1 MNFIDTRPSQLFPI
15 LTVAQ
20 IAIVA
25 GVVPR
30 CFAPVDS
37 FSGSLGYHTAQKS
50 WNRRPAPC
58 GQIGMLDPD
67 EVAA

>member
-30 CFAPVDS
+30 CFAPVDRLT
-37 FSGSLGYHTAQKS
+37 FLFQDHWDITRH
-50 WNRRPAPC
+50 RRA
-58 GQIGMLDPD
+58 GTDDLRR
-67 EVAA
+67 AARSAC